1 MQTKQKDKMIS
12 VDEAKNKSEQS
23 LEEFHFGGGG
33 EYQPITVR
41 AASREEAEA
50 IWTRER
56 TKVEPSQIIN
66 Q

>member
-1 MQTKQKDKMIS
+1 MQTKQKDKMITA
-12 VDEAKNKSEQS
+12 DETKNKTEQS

-33 EYQPITVR
+33 EYQPLTVR
-41 AASREEAEA
+41 ATNLEEAQA

-56 TKVEPSQIIN
+56 TKVEPSQTIN